1 MAQIEFTL
9 DTGISIDGNAQTA
22 CVLCEPN
29 AGQIVAAN
37 EESEK
42 VVMVP
47 VMLDDNGAPITEP
60 QLVIS
65 PSLVSVH
72 LLRRQIKQIGEIKGP
87 IEIEIFNKLSAK
99 DLETIQGKAAE
110 LDQAANNASKV
121 VAQVGRQNRAGEE
134 SE

>member
-9 DTGISIDGNAQTA
+9 ETGISINGSAQIA

-29 AGQIVAAN
+29 AGHIVAAN

-110 LDQAANNASKV
+110 LDQAANNASKA
-121 VAQVGRQNRAGEE
+121 VAQVGRQDRAGAE